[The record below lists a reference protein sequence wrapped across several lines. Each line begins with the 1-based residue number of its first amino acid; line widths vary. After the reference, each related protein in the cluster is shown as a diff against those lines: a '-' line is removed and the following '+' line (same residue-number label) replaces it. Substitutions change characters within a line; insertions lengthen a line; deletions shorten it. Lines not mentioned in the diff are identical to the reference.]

1 MQTGHIRV
9 YVRPETL
16 ARGSMSEES
25 LSRYEHAYFI
35 VLSNPTVSSPRF
47 RFGRLVRRRWF
58 PIGWRQGGDVVL
70 VRHRRK
76 PGEEIFDVDE
86 RIDAVAQ
93 ARHDDRINNR
103 RALARLGGAM
113 NSPFFFPSAEGQIAF
128 SIRLLARRPRSCWP
142 TATSTSRC
150 LSR

>member
-1 MQTGHIRV
+1 
-9 YVRPETL
+9 
-16 ARGSMSEES
+16 MSEES

-47 RFGRLVRRRWF
+47 RFSRLVRRRWF
-58 PIGWRQGGDVVL
+58 PVGRRQGGDVGL

-76 PGEEIFDVDE
+76 PVEEIFDLDE
-86 RIDAVAQ
+86 RIDAVAL

-103 RALARLGGAM
+103 RALARLGVADEQ
-113 NSPFFFPSAEGQIAF
+113 PVLFPSAEGRMAF
-128 SIRLLARRPRSCWP
+128 SIRLLSRWPWPCWP
-142 TATSTSRC
+142 ITTSTSQC